1 MAGVKIEVRG
11 EEQLARVAGAIASA
25 MPNDLRKKLL
35 RGIRE
40 QVKPVIKD
48 VKATALSTLPER
60 GGLNKFVAKS
70 TIGVRTRTSGEGAG
84 VRIVAKKSGHD
95 IYNLNRGRLRHPLFG
110 MEKGPWFTQQI
121 KPGFFSLTVAQ
132 HGLQMARGITV
143 ELEDLL
149 MQIKRESG
157 T

>member
-1 MAGVKIEVRG
+1 MGVQVDIRG

-40 QVKPVIKD
+40 QAKPAVKD
-48 VKATALSTLPER
+48 VKATALATLPSS

-70 TIGVRTRTSGEGAG
+70 SIGVRTRTSGEGAG
-84 VRIVAKKSGHD
+84 VRIVAKKAGHD

-110 MEKGPWFTQQI
+110 MVEGQWFTQEI
-121 KPGFFSLTVAQ
+121 KPGFFSLTIAQ
-132 HGLQMARGITV
+132 HERRMARGITV